1 MPIRYSP
8 MPKRLKP
15 PKSKNKRALV
25 AIAHADDLLLF
36 IGGTISALIS
46 DGWQI
51 GVVRATDDRWDSF
64 KLSESQ
70 SIAANKSEFDQA
82 MAALGV
88 KQIFELGLAT
98 DQLADFSEV
107 ALRMEFIKIIRQFKP
122 YLTITFDPD
131 SYLYEDNEDHKK
143 VAIAM
148 AEANWASGFDKHP
161 NAGDQQYPPYL
172 PVAKWYFGREVAK
185 PTHYFDVTKHL
196 PKAITATQLHKTM
209 LTNMAHQVELKRQTI
224 EDDSNITIDIEQL
237 LNKFA
242 DKIMKSNRIDQIKGV
257 EYAEIFRV
265 IDDSEQILKLTK
277 VKER

>member
-1 MPIRYSP
+1 MPIRYSS

-15 PKSKNKRALV
+15 PKSINKRALV

-82 MAALGV
+82 MADLGV
-88 KQIFELGLAT
+88 TQIFELGLAT

-161 NAGDQQYPPYL
+161 NAGDKQYSPYL

-196 PKAITATQLHKTM
+196 PKAIAATQLHKTM

-224 EDDSNITIDIEQL
+224 EDDSSITIDLEQL

-242 DKIMKSNRIDQIKGV
+242 DKIMKSNRINLIKSV

>member
-15 PKSKNKRALV
+15 PTSINKRALV

-161 NAGDQQYPPYL
+161 NAGDKQYPPYL

>member
-1 MPIRYSP
+1 MPIRYSS

-15 PKSKNKRALV
+15 PKSINKRALV

-82 MAALGV
+82 MADLGV
-88 KQIFELGLAT
+88 TQIFELGLAT

-161 NAGDQQYPPYL
+161 NAGDKQYPPYL

-185 PTHYFDVTKHL
+185 PTHYFDVTKYL
-196 PKAITATQLHKTM
+196 PKAIAATQLHKTM

-224 EDDSNITIDIEQL
+224 EDDSSITIDLEQL

-242 DKIMKSNRIDQIKGV
+242 DKIMKSNRINLIKSV

>member
-1 MPIRYSP
+1 

-15 PKSKNKRALV
+15 PTSKNNRALV

-36 IGGTISALIS
+36 IGGTITALVEA
-46 DGWQI
+46 GWQI
-51 GVVRATDDRWDSF
+51 AVVRATDDRWDSYN
-64 KLSESQ
+64 LTQSQ

-82 MAALGV
+82 MKALGV
-88 KQIFELGLAT
+88 VEILELGLAT
-98 DQLADFSEV
+98 DQLGDFSEV

-122 YLTITFDPD
+122 YLTISFDPD

-143 VAIAM
+143 VAAAM

-161 NAGDQQYPPYL
+161 NAGERQYPPYL
-172 PVAKWYFGREVAK
+172 PVAKWYFGRQVAK
-185 PTHYFDVTKHL
+185 PTHYFDVTKQL
-196 PKAITATQLHKTM
+196 PKAIAAARLHKTM
-209 LTNMAHQVELKRQTI
+209 LTNMAYQVELKRKTI

-237 LNKFA
+237 LSKFA
-242 DKIMKSNRIDQIKGV
+242 DKIMKSNRINQVKSV

-277 VKER
+277 VRKR

>member
-1 MPIRYSP
+1 MPIRYSS

-15 PKSKNKRALV
+15 PKSINKRALV

-82 MAALGV
+82 MADLGV
-88 KQIFELGLAT
+88 TQIFELGLAT

-107 ALRMEFIKIIRQFKP
+107 TLRMEFIKIIRQFKP

-143 VAIAM
+143 VSIAM

-161 NAGDQQYPPYL
+161 NAGDKQYSPYL

-196 PKAITATQLHKTM
+196 PKAIAATQLHKTM

-224 EDDSNITIDIEQL
+224 EDDSSITIDLEQL

-242 DKIMKSNRIDQIKGV
+242 DKIMKNNRIDQIKGV

>member
-1 MPIRYSP
+1 
-8 MPKRLKP
+8 MPKQLLP
-15 PKSKNKRALV
+15 PKTENKRALV
-25 AIAHADDLLLF
+25 SIAHADDLLLF
-36 IGGTISALIS
+36 IGGTVAALVKA
-46 DGWQI
+46 GWTV
-51 GVVRATDDRWDSF
+51 GVVRATDDRWDSYQ
-64 KLSESQ
+64 LSVEETIIKNQ
-70 SIAANKSEFDQA
+70 NEFNLA
-82 MAALGV
+82 MTEIGVSKIYELALP
-88 KQIFELGLAT
+88 T
-98 DQLADFSEV
+98 DQLGDYSEV

-161 NAGDQQYPPYL
+161 NAGDKQYPPYL

>member
-1 MPIRYSP
+1 MPIRYSS

-15 PKSKNKRALV
+15 PKSINKRALV

-82 MAALGV
+82 MADLGV
-88 KQIFELGLAT
+88 TQIFELGLAT

-161 NAGDQQYPPYL
+161 NAGDKQYSPYL

-224 EDDSNITIDIEQL
+224 EDDSSITIDLEQL

-242 DKIMKSNRIDQIKGV
+242 DKIMKSNRINLIKSV

>member
-15 PKSKNKRALV
+15 PTSKNKRALV

-161 NAGDQQYPPYL
+161 NAGDKQYSPYL

-224 EDDSNITIDIEQL
+224 EDDSSITIDLEQL

-242 DKIMKSNRIDQIKGV
+242 DKIMKSNRINLIKSV

>member
-1 MPIRYSP
+1 MGV
-8 MPKRLKP
+8 PKRLTS

-25 AIAHADDLLLF
+25 VIAHADDLLLF
-36 IGGTISALIS
+36 IGGTICALVK

-51 GVVRATDDRWDSF
+51 AVVRATDDRWDSYQLNEE
-64 KLSESQ
+64 KT
-70 SIAANKSEFDQA
+70 IAANKTEFNQA
-82 MAALGV
+82 MNAIGLS
-88 KQIFELGLAT
+88 KFYELGLAT
-98 DQLADFSEV
+98 DQLGDYSEV
-107 ALRMEFIKIIRQFKP
+107 ELRMQLIRVIREFKP

-131 SYLYEDNEDHKK
+131 SYLYEDNEDHKL
-143 VAIAM
+143 VAKAM
-148 AEANWASGFDKHP
+148 AEANWAAGFDKHP
-161 NAGDQQYPPYL
+161 NAGDKQYPPYL
-172 PVAKWYFGREVAK
+172 PVAKWYFGRQVAK

-196 PKAITATQLHKTM
+196 PKAIAAAQLHKTM

-237 LNKFA
+237 LYKFA
-242 DKIMKSNRIDQIKGV
+242 DKIIKSNRIDLIKSV